1 MWHGFGKPIVGGC
14 FENNMLRCPNCG
26 SSAQIEFVG
35 TEESETTVLELYQCG
50 CGSRIQRF
58 LKRDLDV
65 YWSPTGTML
74 GKKKYK

>member
-1 MWHGFGKPIVGGC
+1 
-14 FENNMLRCPNCG
+14 MLKCLNCG
-26 SSAQIEFVG
+26 SSAQIKLMG

-74 GKKKYK
+74 GKKNYK

>member
-1 MWHGFGKPIVGGC
+1 
-14 FENNMLRCPNCG
+14 MLKCLNCG
-26 SSAQIEFVG
+26 SSAQIKLMG

>member
-1 MWHGFGKPIVGGC
+1 
-14 FENNMLRCPNCG
+14 MLKCLNCG
-26 SSAQIEFVG
+26 SSAQIKLVG